1 MTGTGYLME
10 TPVRGLVEKLI
21 ARMPEGPEERLRRA
35 ARFTIV
41 CEASGPGGHRRGV
54 IRGSDVYGLTAV
66 TTVEGA
72 LRMAA
77 PGYEARGALAPAQA
91 YDARDFLETLAPN
104 GISYGVE
111 ELD

>member
-1 MTGTGYLME
+1 M
-10 TPVRGLVEKLI
+10 
-21 ARMPEGPEERLRRA
+21 
-35 ARFTIV
+35 
-41 CEASGPGGHRRGV
+41 
-54 IRGSDVYGLTAV
+54 

-91 YDARDFLETLAPN
+91 YDASDFLETLAPN